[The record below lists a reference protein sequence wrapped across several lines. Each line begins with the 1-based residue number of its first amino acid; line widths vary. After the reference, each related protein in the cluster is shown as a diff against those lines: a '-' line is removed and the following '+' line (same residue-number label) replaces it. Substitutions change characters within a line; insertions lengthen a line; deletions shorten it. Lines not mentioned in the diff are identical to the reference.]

1 MGRMLPLAVLLTTAC
16 ATSSRP
22 HRRELRGVWV
32 ATVNNLDWPSRR
44 DLTASE
50 QQRELI
56 AILDRAAALGLN
68 AIFLQVRPMAD
79 AFYPSP
85 LEPWSEFIGAAPPY
99 DPLAFAITEAHA
111 R

>member
-1 MGRMLPLAVLLTTAC
+1 MRRLLLLAVLLATAC
-16 ATSSRP
+16 ATSPLP

-56 AILDRAAALGLN
+56 AILDRAAALRLN
-68 AIFLQVRPMAD
+68 AIYLQVRPMAD
-79 AFYPSP
+79 AIHPSP
-85 LEPWSEFIGAAPPY
+85 LQPGSEFIGATPPY
-99 DPLAFAITEAHA
+99 DPLAL
-111 R
+111 